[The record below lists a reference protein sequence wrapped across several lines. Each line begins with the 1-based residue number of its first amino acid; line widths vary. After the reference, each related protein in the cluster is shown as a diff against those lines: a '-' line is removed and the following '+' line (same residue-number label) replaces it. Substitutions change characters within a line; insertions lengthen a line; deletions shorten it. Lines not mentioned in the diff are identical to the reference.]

1 MNDPFKTDRIPP
13 QSIEAEQ
20 ACLGAALVSKKAV
33 SILLDLDRDDFYHTS
48 HRRIYEVVRELWLH
62 DQPCDLLTV
71 PEELK
76 RRGQLDAVGGVA
88 YINDLADS
96 VPTAAH
102 SAHYAKTVREK
113 ADYRYA
119 IEVGNDIIALGYAQ
133 ELTPDQI
140 QQEFIRRM
148 LERQHGRGR
157 REPRDLREVV
167 LHEIQRIEEG
177 AVIPVLYTGINSLD
191 WLAGGLGR
199 GEVGIICGRP
209 GGGKSVAGLQF
220 AEFSAETW
228 GPTLIISLEMDDDSL
243 ARRALAAGGGFTYR
257 ELRDA
262 GRWDPVTGE
271 FVRFTQAEIDQ
282 LGDRAKRLARL
293 PHPLLVDTESHQ
305 LSRLIS
311 LCHGYRLKAGIECVV
326 IDYGQLI
333 KNDRGGK
340 SRVEDVGE
348 VARAVK
354 SDLAMPLNIPV
365 WILVQANREVER
377 RDGSARR
384 KDPDPH
390 EPKGLL
396 QKSDLGWSGDWEAS
410 AQQIHFVN
418 RDSRI
423 PLPPDGHEAQMPVVW
438 EVAKNRNDGIGRVNL
453 TLDRPSFRF
462 IERGEDGYDHAGHAE
477 DYGHE

>member
-1 MNDPFKTDRIPP
+1 MSDPFSPDRIPP

-20 ACLGAALVSKKAV
+20 ACLGAALVSKRAV
-33 SILLDLDRDDFYHTS
+33 TVLLDLDRDDFYHSS
-48 HRRIYEVVRELWLH
+48 HRRIYEVIRELWRH
-62 DQPCDLLTV
+62 DKPCDLLTV

-76 RRGQLDAVGGVA
+76 RIGALDAVGGVK

-102 SAHYAKTVREK
+102 AAHYAKTVREM
-113 ADYRYA
+113 ADHRYA
-119 IEVGNDIIALGYAQ
+119 IEVSNDIIGMSYAQ

-167 LHEIQRIEEG
+167 LHELQRIEEG
-177 AVIPVLYTGINSLD
+177 NIHPVLYTGINSLD

-220 AEFSAETW
+220 AEFAAETW

-243 ARRALAAGGGFTYR
+243 ARRALSAGGGFTYR

-262 GRWDPVTGE
+262 GRWDPETGALL
-271 FVRFTQAEIDQ
+271 RFTEAELDQ
-282 LGDRAKRLARL
+282 LGERAKRLARL
-293 PHPLLVDTESHQ
+293 QYPLLVDTESHH

-326 IDYGQLI
+326 IDYGQLV

-340 SRVEDVGE
+340 SRTEDVGE

-354 SDLAMPLNIPV
+354 SDLAMALNIPV
-365 WILVQANREVER
+365 WILVQANREVEK
-377 RDGSARR
+377 RDGGTRR

-396 QKSDLGWSGDWEAS
+396 QMADLGWSGDWEAS
-410 AQQIHFVN
+410 AQQIHFIN
-418 RDSRI
+418 RDSRVPR
-423 PLPPDGHEAQMPVVW
+423 PLDRHEPQLPVVW
-438 EVAKNRNDGIGRVNL
+438 DVTKNRNDGIGRVNL

-462 IERGEDGYDHAGHAE
+462 IERDEEGYDHAEHAE
-477 DYGHE
+477 DYGQ